1 MEIIMFEL
9 RPYTRRNNV
18 SYYNPFREMEEFE
31 KKFFS
36 DPFFTSGSDSLTEFK
51 TDIKDNGDSYLLEAD
66 LPGFAKEDIKLDI
79 DGDCLT
85 ISAERHSEH
94 EEKDKKGKYVR
105 CERSYGSYSR
115 SFDVSGINTD
125 EIKAKYDNGV
135 LKLTMPKK
143 ETVLPASRRLEIE

>member
-1 MEIIMFEL
+1 MFEL
-9 RPYTRRNNV
+9 RPYTRRNTV

-36 DPFFTSGSDSLTEFK
+36 DPFFTSGNDSLAEFK
-51 TDIKDNGDSYLLEAD
+51 TDIKDDGDSYLLEAD

-143 ETVLPASRRLEIE
+143 EKVLPASRRLEIE